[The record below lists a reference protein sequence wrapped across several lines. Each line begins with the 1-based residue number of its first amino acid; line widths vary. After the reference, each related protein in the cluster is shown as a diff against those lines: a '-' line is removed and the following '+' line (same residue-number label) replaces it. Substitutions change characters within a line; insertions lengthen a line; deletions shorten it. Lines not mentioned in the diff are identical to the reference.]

1 MAPDERAVR
10 EDLRSARFQLGV
22 DGGRWR
28 LLSFEWPVGF
38 FAVAAAERPGS
49 PVEYVLRIDF
59 SGYPQHAP
67 TATPW
72 DLDCNDQLSA
82 DERPKGQHVGHVF
95 RTDWNHGQALY
106 APWDRVALEG
116 HSNWVND
123 HVVYAWHPR
132 RDIAFFLGCVYDLLN
147 DDDYTGV

>member
-1 MAPDERAVR
+1 MMPDERAVR

-22 DGGRWR
+22 DSGRWR
-28 LLSFEWPVGF
+28 LLSFEWPVGL

-49 PVEYVLRIDF
+49 PVECVLQIDF
-59 SGYPQHAP
+59 SEYPQRAP

-72 DLDCNDQLSA
+72 DLDRNDQLSS
-82 DERPKGQHVGHVF
+82 DQRPKGHRVGRVF
-95 RTDWNHGQALY
+95 RCDWKDGKALY

-116 HSNWVND
+116 HSNWASE
-123 HVVYAWHPR
+123 HAVYAWHPR
-132 RDIAFFLGCVYDLLN
+132 RDIAFFLGCVHDLLN

>member
-10 EDLRSARFQLGV
+10 ADLRSARFQLGV

-28 LLSFEWPVGF
+28 LLSFDWPVGL
-38 FAVAAAERPGS
+38 FAVAAADRAGS
-49 PVEYVLRIDF
+49 PVEYALRVDF
-59 SGYPQHAP
+59 SGYPQRAP

-72 DLDCNDQLSA
+72 DVDCNELLSA
-82 DERPKGQHVGHVF
+82 DKRPKGYRVGRVF
-95 RTDWNHGQALY
+95 RCNWNDGQALY

-116 HSNWVND
+116 HPNWAND
-123 HVVYAWHPR
+123 HVIFAWHAQ
-132 RDIAFFLGCVYDLLN
+132 RDIAFFLGCVYELLN